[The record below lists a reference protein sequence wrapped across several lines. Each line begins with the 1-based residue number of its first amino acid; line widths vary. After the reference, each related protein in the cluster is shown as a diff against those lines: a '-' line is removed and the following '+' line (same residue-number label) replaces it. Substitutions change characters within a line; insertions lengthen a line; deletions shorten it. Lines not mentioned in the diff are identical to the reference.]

1 MAGRVSGRQCWE
13 GQEMDRSLFLKGPG
27 GHDSEFAFYVYNRVL

>member
-13 GQEMDRSLFLKGPG
+13 GQEMDRGLFLKGPG
-27 GHDSEFAFYVYNRVL
+27 GHDSEFAFYVYK